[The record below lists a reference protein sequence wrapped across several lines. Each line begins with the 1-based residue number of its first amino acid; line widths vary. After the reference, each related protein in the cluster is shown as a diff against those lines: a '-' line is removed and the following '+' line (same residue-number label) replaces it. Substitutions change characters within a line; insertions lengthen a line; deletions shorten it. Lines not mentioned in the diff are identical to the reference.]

1 MCVFVMIRRPPRST
15 RTDTLFPYTT
25 LFRSVL
31 ALALGLVAVKVAVL
45 TLIVKAF
52 GKSWQAALGLGLLL
66 SQGGEFGFLL
76 FAQAADALL
85 IDPEAASL
93 FSAVVT
99 LSMVTTPFLML
110 FARNLEFAPGADEPD
125 QIGRAHV

>member
-1 MCVFVMIRRPPRST
+1 MLADSPYRHEIASDVEPFRLILLGLFFLAVGMVLDVGAVLGRP
-15 RTDTLFPYTT
+15 L
-25 LFRSVL
+25 LVL

-45 TLIVKAF
+45 SLIVKAF

-85 IDPEAASL
+85 IDRSEARRVGKECVRTCRSRW
-93 FSAVVT
+93 S
-99 LSMVTTPFLML
+99 PY
-110 FARNLEFAPGADEPD
+110 P
-125 QIGRAHV
+125 